1 MRGGALAPMGGAGS
15 SGVVEA
21 DEAFIGRRKGEP
33 NA

>member
-1 MRGGALAPMGGAGS
+1 MGGAGS